1 MTELEAVQIS
11 PGRVK
16 ASWKKPSRDITGF
29 CLDPSLVKSKV
40 EVWKGENLVNT
51 YEDIEDSEFEFD
63 ICAPDAVQDFYSLH
77 VICRHH
83 RW

>member
-1 MTELEAVQIS
+1 MEETVQRHYRIL
-11 PGRVK
+11 
-16 ASWKKPSRDITGF
+16 
-29 CLDPSLVKSKV
+29 LDPSLVKSKV

-77 VICRHH
+77 VYAVTTGGESLVAELHGLDSR
-83 RW
+83 